1 MKREVDVPKVIISAL
16 FIITAVVVL
25 SYIFFGP
32 TDYTNE
38 YLERILNGEIKNPV
52 LAIMNSLSNNSETT
66 APGEGVAN
74 VSVNDTIAFFSSLQ
88 DKLANQ
94 SEENL
99 SALIK
104 ESITYALIYL
114 KAYNLHNPPLS
125 SDTPRIQFLI
135 DETYYNSE
143 IIEGEIYTR
152 DGQAAMPDITIAT
165 SQDEILKMTAS
176 SGYIQ
181 KSIMSGNSEITTNT
195 DTATLY
201 FKGYLELDLPF

>member
-1 MKREVDVPKVIISAL
+1 MDIPKVVISVL
-16 FIITAVVVL
+16 FIITVIVVL
-25 SYIFFGP
+25 SYVFFGP

-38 YLERILNGEIKNPV
+38 YLERILNGEIKNPL
-52 LAIMNSLSNNSETT
+52 LAVMDSLSNISETATPSSETT
-66 APGEGVAN
+66 N
-74 VSVNDTIAFFSSLQ
+74 ISINDPAAFFSFIQ

-99 SALIK
+99 SIIIK

-125 SDTPRIQFLI
+125 SDTPRMQFLI
-135 DETYYNSE
+135 DDDYYNSE

-152 DGQAAMPDITIAT
+152 DGQAAMPDITITT
-165 SQDEILKMTAS
+165 SQEEILKMTAS

-181 KSIMSGNSEITTNT
+181 KSILSGTSELTTNT
-195 DTATLY
+195 DIATLY